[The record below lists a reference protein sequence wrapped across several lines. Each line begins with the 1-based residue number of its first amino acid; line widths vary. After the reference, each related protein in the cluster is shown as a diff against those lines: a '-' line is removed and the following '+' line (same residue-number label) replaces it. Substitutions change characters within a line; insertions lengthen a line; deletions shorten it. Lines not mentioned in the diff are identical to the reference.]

1 MSERCKLMT
10 IKEVLLS
17 RNISFEENVSIAN
30 KSWIKTGGTA
40 TLWISPTSI
49 KQLEE
54 ICRYL
59 FSNSVDFDLIGH
71 TSNLFFH
78 STYNPDVVV
87 STVKVNQYKVE
98 NDTLICDC
106 GCSVM
111 RLAKDM
117 LAQGY
122 AGFSGLTG
130 LPGTVASA
138 IINNAGCFGCSLS
151 SMLIS
156 ADVLLP
162 NGSIETWQTGDFGY
176 SHRSSVLK
184 RKEKSGV
191 VLTVRLKL
199 KKADNPEDEKKKA
212 ESAMNYR
219 RTKQENKGRN
229 LGSVFA
235 SRKMKKN
242 FKNIAT
248 VMVQN
253 IAGIMRLMP
262 KRRAQKKMLLWLYG
276 YKDLAPYVSDRN
288 VNTFVWR
295 DERAEQMF
303 AKYKEFIGKV
313 FDDAVLEIEERF

>member
-1 MSERCKLMT
+1 MT

-117 LAQGY
+117 LEQGHT
-122 AGFSGLTG
+122 GFSGLTG

-162 NGSIETWQTGDFGY
+162 NGSIETWQAGDFGY
-176 SHRSSVLK
+176 FHRSSVLK

-242 FKNIAT
+242 LRNIAT
-248 VMVQN
+248 VVVQD
-253 IAGIMRLMP
+253 IVGTMGLMP
-262 KRRAQKKMLLWLYG
+262 KRRIQKTMLLWLYG

-295 DERAEQMF
+295 DEKAEQMF
-303 AKYKEFIGKV
+303 VKYKEFIGKV

>member
-1 MSERCKLMT
+1 MNEAIETYL
-10 IKEVLLS
+10 IQN
-17 RNISFEENVSIAN
+17 NIPYEKDVTLTK
-30 KSWIKTGGTA
+30 KSWIRQGGGCGS
-40 TLWISPTSI
+40 WIEPAR
-49 KQLEE
+49 KEQLAEV
-54 ICRYL
+54 CKYL
-59 FSNSVDFDLIGH
+59 YKEGIAFDIVGQ
-71 TSNLFFH
+71 TSNIFFH
-78 STYNPDVVV
+78 STYHPEVVI
-87 STVKVNQYKVE
+87 STTAVKNYVIV
-98 NDTLICDC
+98 DDILTVDC
-106 GCSVM
+106 GVSVVK
-111 RLAKDM
+111 LAKDM
-117 LAQGY
+117 LEQGY

-138 IINNAGCFGCSLS
+138 IVNNASCFGCSLS

-162 NGSIETWQTGDFGY
+162 DGCIETWQVGDFGY

-191 VLTVRLKL
+191 VLIIRLRLK
-199 KKADNPEDEKKKA
+199 KSDNTEEERKKA
-212 ESAMNYR
+212 ELAMNYR

-242 FKNIAT
+242 FKNIVT
-248 VMVQN
+248 VIVQN
-253 IAGIMRLMP
+253 LVGSMRLMP

-276 YKDLAPYVSDRN
+276 FKDLAPYVSDRN

-303 AKYKEFIGKV
+303 SKYKEFIGKV
-313 FDDAVLEIEERF
+313 FDDAVLEIEERV

>member
-1 MSERCKLMT
+1 MQNICDYLNSNKIQFEKD
-10 IKEVLLS
+10 VSLS
-17 RNISFEENVSIAN
+17 
-30 KSWIKTGGTA
+30 KKTWLGTGG
-40 TLWISPTSI
+40 LCQYWISPNTTRELI
-49 KQLEE
+49 D
-54 ICRYL
+54 ICL
-59 FSNSVDFDLIGH
+59 FLYKNGYIYEVVGQ
-71 TSNLFFH
+71 TSNIFFH
-78 STYNPDVVV
+78 STSIPKIVI
-87 STVKVNQYKVE
+87 STTGVKNYGIDGE
-98 NDTLICDC
+98 ILTADC
-106 GCSVM
+106 GVPVVKF
-111 RLAKDM
+111 AKDM

-130 LPGTVASA
+130 LPGTVASS
-138 IINNAGCFGCSLS
+138 IVNNAGCFGCSLS

-162 NGSIETWQTGDFGY
+162 NGSIETWQAEDFGY

-199 KKADNPEDEKKKA
+199 KKAENPEEEKKKA
-212 ESAMNYR
+212 ESAINYR

-242 FKNIAT
+242 LRNIAT
-248 VMVQN
+248 VVVQD
-253 IAGIMRLMP
+253 IVGTMGLMP
-262 KRRAQKKMLLWLYG
+262 KRRIQKTMLLWLYG

-295 DERAEQMF
+295 DEKAEQMF

-313 FDDAVLEIEERF
+313 FDDAVLEIEERC